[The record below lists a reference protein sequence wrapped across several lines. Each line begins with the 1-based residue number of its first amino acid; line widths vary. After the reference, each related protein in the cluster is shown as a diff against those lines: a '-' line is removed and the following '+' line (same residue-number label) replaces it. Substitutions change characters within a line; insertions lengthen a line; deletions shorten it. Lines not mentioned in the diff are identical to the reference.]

1 MWGGQLLAW
10 GGPGGLQG
18 GGCGVCG
25 MGVGGGRTG
34 EPRTSTLLIC
44 CRMWHCCPS
53 PPALRS
59 LSSIAESSPCATLEQ
74 KASGPWMN
82 SLWGRGAGWA
92 QSKARSSMGMKGVRA
107 FLPPQRRELCVTAGG
122 GSKAGCTHRTP
133 LPKAF
138 PRVHPAAARPPPP
151 THRAPPTPTWSS
163 RSHPAHP
170 PPSGHRPHGAASAPL
185 LPLTPTWVG
194 MDPPPRRAQPPPRA
208 ARRSP
213 GLVLQPLAQDAA
225 QTAGELCEDSAELLR
240 RHLGDDAPEGHGGKR
255 HLRGGD
261 AEGSALCPSHGIGS
275 PEPAARRRSRK
286 RRPGAMPAAVP
297 QFPPQLRGIPAPP
310 TQGDGTGMC
319 RGGLGAG
326 GARRDGRVTGAG
338 SEGGSDLGTRW
349 FWEPQPL
356 PCRMGGLSFSPYP
369 PEEGTSRG
377 APTAPA
383 DRRPHGEPREVWGRH
398 VEDPTATPQPSPHG
412 RAEAQGGTQ
421 SEGKGESVPGT
432 TSQRRPPGG
441 GEG

>member
-10 GGPGGLQG
+10 GGPVGLQG

-25 MGVGGGRTG
+25 MGVGGGGRTG

-194 MDPPPRRAQPPPRA
+194 MDPPPPPPPPGSAPTPRRGALTRA
-208 ARRSP
+208 GSPATRPGRSADC
-213 GLVLQPLAQDAA
+213 GG
-225 QTAGELCEDSAELLR
+225 TLR
-240 RHLGDDAPEGHGGKR
+240 RFRRTPPAPSGRRCSRGTWWEASPAGRGRRG
-255 HLRGGD
+255 LRAVSIPWDRVARTRCPEEEQEAPSRGD
-261 AEGSALCPSHGIGS
+261 AGGCASVSPSAP
-275 PEPAARRRSRK
+275 RD
-286 RRPGAMPAAVP
+286 PGASH
-297 QFPPQLRGIPAPP
+297 
-310 TQGDGTGMC
+310 
-319 RGGLGAG
+319 AG
-326 GARRDGRVTGAG
+326 
-338 SEGGSDLGTRW
+338 
-349 FWEPQPL
+349 
-356 PCRMGGLSFSPYP
+356 
-369 PEEGTSRG
+369 
-377 APTAPA
+377 
-383 DRRPHGEPREVWGRH
+383 
-398 VEDPTATPQPSPHG
+398 
-412 RAEAQGGTQ
+412 
-421 SEGKGESVPGT
+421 
-432 TSQRRPPGG
+432 
-441 GEG
+441 